1 MIKAALYLILLLG
14 LAAWAFVSRDCR
26 SEEEAEL
33 SPFLRIFQRM
43 AVHIWQRLKPVRQ
56 KIPGLEEVRA
66 DLRLLHPSRRVIG
79 REDAYYT
86 GKIRNLLLFVCAAD
100 LLAAAVFLGGQT
112 GRILENGRRIERN
125 SYGGSDRILSLTA
138 MDPGRTDLGRF
149 DLQVSAR
156 RYRQEDVIRMADD
169 LTEKLPD
176 LILADNPDLLH
187 VSTDLS
193 LVSAAEGYP
202 FILQWDTASYSLVN
216 TNGEV
221 HPDNLENGTP
231 AKVRL
236 RASLKYDPWVF
247 ETEIPVTVVP
257 RSLTEEEAVRQSI
270 EESLAAAE
278 TSGRETEACLLP
290 DRAGGIS
297 LTWRE
302 NRTDLSP
309 AVLLGV
315 LAAGAAGFFLTDR
328 DLRKSVDS
336 RKREMDLDYPH
347 ILSKF
352 VLYLGAG
359 MSVRSVFQKLAADY
373 RLETG
378 GRQQIYTGGDPAG
391 LSRAGQ
397 RDSGDHGLRTFRAAV
412 PFPAVYPFLLPADPE
427 PEEGEQRPAGRP
439 AGGISGSLRRTQEY
453 SPGAWGRG
461 RHKAAFPHDHYAGG
475 DHADHHCAGLLR
487 IHVSGS

>member
-176 LILADNPDLLH
+176 LILAHNPDLLH

-202 FILQWDTASYSLVN
+202 FILQWDTSSYSLVN

-373 RLETG
+373 RLERERG
-378 GRQQIYTGGDPAG
+378 AG
-391 LSRAGQ
+391 SRYIQEEILLVCHELDSGIPEITVYGHFGQ
-397 RDSGDHGLRTFRAAV
+397 RCRSRQYTRFCS
-412 PFPAVYPFLLPADPE
+412 LLTQNLKKGNSALLDVLQ
-427 PEEGEQRPAGRP
+427 EESA
-439 AGGISGSLRRTQEY
+439 
-453 SPGAWGRG
+453 
-461 RHKAAFPHDHYAGG
+461 AAFEERRNIARELGEEAGTK
-475 DHADHHCAGLLR
+475 LLFPM
-487 IHVSGS
+487 IIMLAVTMLIIIVPAYYGFM

>member
-112 GRILENGRRIERN
+112 GRI
-125 SYGGSDRILSLTA
+125 
-138 MDPGRTDLGRF
+138 
-149 DLQVSAR
+149 
-156 RYRQEDVIRMADD
+156 YRQEDVIRMADD

-257 RSLTEEEAVRQSI
+257 RRLTEEEAVRQSI
-270 EESLAAAE
+270 EESLTAAE

-297 LTWRE
+297 LTWKE

-309 AVLLGV
+309 AVLLGI

-373 RLETG
+373 RQERERG
-378 GRQQIYTGGDPAG
+378 AG
-391 LSRAGQ
+391 SRYIQEEILLVCHELDSGIPEITVYGHFGQ
-397 RDSGDHGLRTFRAAV
+397 RCRSRQYTRFCS
-412 PFPAVYPFLLPADPE
+412 LLTQNLKKGNSALLDVLQ
-427 PEEGEQRPAGRP
+427 EESA
-439 AGGISGSLRRTQEY
+439 
-453 SPGAWGRG
+453 
-461 RHKAAFPHDHYAGG
+461 AAFEERRNIARELGEEAGTK
-475 DHADHHCAGLLR
+475 LLFPM
-487 IHVSGS
+487 IIMLAVTMLIIIVPAYYGFM